1 MTNTYTA
8 WAIRLKDGSLVPAMY
23 GMAGPLLL
31 MTKAEAKDEV
41 RGRKTLTWVGIE
53 PGTPVRVTFIVREVA
68 R

>member
-8 WAIRLKDGSLVPAMY
+8 WAIRLKDGSLVPAVL
-23 GMAGPLLL
+23 GAGPMLLRSKS
-31 MTKAEAKDEV
+31 KAKNEV
-41 RGRKTLTWVGIE
+41 GGRASVGLE

>member
-8 WAIRLKDGSLVPAMY
+8 WAIRLKDGSLVPAVC
-23 GMAGPLLL
+23 GFAGPLLL
-31 MTKAEAKDEV
+31 KTKTEAKNEA
-41 RGRKTLTWVGIE
+41 RRRKYCVLE